1 MVKKLSNKEKQKR
14 QLIEIVQNLD
24 IKLNTYYL
32 CYYNKIKIKE
42 FYWGNIYYQ
51 PNKGNWTIETNN
63 DRYLNFS
70 IGPLLN
76 VFYGNSKHHI
86 SIEGNDNSPHQLVPK
101 YIMLDLIDFF
111 SNVSSED
118 IHREGLY
125 SENVEELPSLII
137 GINQDKF
144 LNKAKEIKDIIWLD
158 DYSYLIKRDLNET
171 DFSLYFKTNYLDI
184 IINVTGQNHNLTLK
198 KYYISR
204 NEDNIY
210 SLVSGYFKKIF
221 SLVEG

>member
-1 MVKKLSNKEKQKR
+1 MGGIFN
-14 QLIEIVQNLD
+14 
-24 IKLNTYYL
+24 
-32 CYYNKIKIKE
+32 
-42 FYWGNIYYQ
+42 YQ

-63 DRYLNFS
+63 NRYLNFS

-210 SLVSGYFKKIF
+210 SFSFWIISKKYF
-221 SLVEG
+221 LWLRVNNG